1 MSIWG
6 GSTSRDLLNVSS
18 KNTHCIELNYSA
30 RLVLLHAWQTPM
42 YQRPQFN
49 PLKQRIRAPRRF
61 ISAVVGPRQVGE
73 NTRGATG

>member
-49 PLKQRIRAPRRF
+49 TLKQRIRAPRRF
-61 ISAVVGPRQVGE
+61 ISAVVGPRQAGE